1 MLQAHAP
8 ARRGPPSLVERLAA
22 WALDLP
28 TADIPERAITQ
39 AKLLLLDTLGCGLG
53 ALDHAIAAGVVRAM
67 LAQGGEPQATIIG
80 SGRKISA
87 QNAVLA
93 NGALVR
99 VLDLNDYTVE
109 SGGGIGGHPSDNI
122 PVALALG
129 EANAR
134 PGRDVLAAIVV
145 GYEIFARMR
154 AMMDSRSDWDGVSV
168 SGLVAP
174 AIAAR
179 LAGIDRQRLAHG
191 LALSAARTATS
202 AAVRSGDMSAAKSI
216 ANALVAQQ
224 GVQAALLAAEGAT
237 GPLAIF
243 EQKRGLKSLFPNVAT
258 AQAIDA
264 PLRDGGFIMRASIKA
279 YPCVATGQGAVAAA
293 LDMHRRLGGDAGRI
307 ARVELVMADLP
318 QVAAQQADR
327 ERADPQSHE
336 AADHSFPFIVAVALI
351 DGSFGQAQ
359 YVNERWHDPQVRALM
374 ARIEMRTDAE
384 WNRRAPDSFPCTVR
398 VTCADGRHLLSEVAY
413 PPGYSRDG
421 LDPQTVIEK
430 FHAGLGPII
439 ARAQRERI
447 VEAAM
452 DFDHSAGCSAL
463 TAALAVAPHH

>member
-1 MLQAHAP
+1 MSQVDAP
-8 ARRGPPSLVERLAA
+8 PRRSSPSVVERLAE
-22 WALDLP
+22 WTLGVP
-28 TADIPERAITQ
+28 SADIPQRAITQ

-53 ALDHAIAAGVVRAM
+53 ALDHAVAAGVVRAM
-67 LAQGGEPQATIIG
+67 LAQGGAPQSTVIG
-80 SGRKISA
+80 STRKISA

-109 SGGGIGGHPSDNI
+109 SGGLGGHPSDNI

-129 EANAR
+129 EAYAR
-134 PGRDVLAAIVV
+134 PGRDILAAIVI
-145 GYEIFARMR
+145 GYEIFARVR
-154 AMMDSRSDWDGVSV
+154 AMMDARSDWDGVSV

-174 AIAAR
+174 AIAGR
-179 LAGIDRQRLAHG
+179 LIGLDRPRLAHG

-243 EQKRGLKSLFPNVAT
+243 EQKRGLRSVFPYVAD
-258 AQAIDA
+258 APAIDA

-293 LDMHRRLGGDAGRI
+293 LDMHRRLGGDTGKVRRI
-307 ARVELVMADLP
+307 EIIMADLP
-318 QVAAQQADR
+318 QVRTQQGDQAR
-327 ERADPQSHE
+327 SDPQSHE
-336 AADHSFPFIVAVALI
+336 SADHSFPFIVAVAMI
-351 DGSFGQAQ
+351 DGVFGPAQ
-359 YVNERWHDPQVRALM
+359 YADERWHDPQVRALM

-384 WNRRAPDSFPCTVR
+384 WNRRAPDSFPCALR
-398 VTCADGRHLLSEVAY
+398 VTCADGTQFLAEIAY

-421 LDPQTVIEK
+421 LAAPTVIDK
-430 FHAGLGPII
+430 FHAGLDTIV
-439 ARAQRERI
+439 ARPQRERI
-447 VEAAM
+447 VAAAM
-452 DFDHSAGCSAL
+452 DLDRSAGCSVL
-463 TAALAVAPHH
+463 TAALAVDPQP

>member
-1 MLQAHAP
+1 MSQAHVP
-8 ARRGPPSLVERLAA
+8 SRRGPPSTVERLAE
-22 WALDLP
+22 WTLGVP
-28 TADIPERAITQ
+28 SADIPERAITQ

-53 ALDHAIAAGVVRAM
+53 ALDHAVAAGVVRAM
-67 LAQGGEPQATIIG
+67 LAQGGQPQATVIG

-99 VLDLNDYTVE
+99 VLDLNDYTIE
-109 SGGGIGGHPSDNI
+109 SGGLGGHPSDNI

-129 EANAR
+129 EAHAR
-134 PGRDVLAAIVV
+134 PGREILAATVI

-174 AIAAR
+174 AIAGR
-179 LAGIDRQRLAHG
+179 LIGIDRHRLAHG

-243 EQKRGLKSLFPNVAT
+243 EQKRGLKSVFPYVAD
-258 AQAIDA
+258 APAIDA

-279 YPCVATGQGAVAAA
+279 YPCVATGQSAVAAA
-293 LDMHRRLGGDAGRI
+293 LDMHRRLGGDAGKVRRI
-307 ARVELVMADLP
+307 EVVMADLP
-318 QVAAQQADR
+318 QVRAQQGDPA
-327 ERADPQSHE
+327 RADPQSHE
-336 AADHSFPFIVAVALI
+336 SADHSFPFIVAVAMI
-351 DGSFGQAQ
+351 DGVFGQAQ
-359 YVNERWHDPQVRALM
+359 YANERWHDPQVRALM

-384 WNRRAPDSFPCTVR
+384 WNRRAPNSFPCAIR
-398 VTCADGRHLLSEVAY
+398 VACADGTQHSVRNSL
-413 PPGYSRDG
+413 
-421 LDPQTVIEK
+421 
-430 FHAGLGPII
+430 
-439 ARAQRERI
+439 
-447 VEAAM
+447 
-452 DFDHSAGCSAL
+452 SAGQFA
-463 TAALAVAPHH
+463 